1 MKTYKAIKPKHLSEN
16 DEAIDLVNIKD
27 ENDVI
32 MAAPDNFK
40 IGEILTEDQIEVK
53 ECNYVDEQG
62 TGTALFAFKK
72 LNKHLIGDVK
82 EFECGYTG
90 SESNSSI
97 YIAIVLFLILM
108 LGICAKGFS
117 SDTIKKPN
125 VIVAIDGNFKE
136 IPKEV
141 LTTKIYTSIDGNKF
155 VVFKSSTNK
164 YFIKKISP
172 KTNKEYRYYLVY

>member
-1 MKTYKAIKPKHLSEN
+1 M
-16 DEAIDLVNIKD
+16 
-27 ENDVI
+27 
-32 MAAPDNFK
+32 
-40 IGEILTEDQIEVK
+40 
-53 ECNYVDEQG
+53 
-62 TGTALFAFKK
+62 KK
-72 LNKHLIGDVK
+72 LINLLIGDVK
-82 EFECGYTG
+82 EFECGYKG

-108 LGICAKGFS
+108 LGICSKGFS
-117 SDTIKKPN
+117 QDTIKKPN
-125 VIVAIDGNFKE
+125 VIVTTDGNFKE
-136 IPKEV
+136 PPKEV

>member
-1 MKTYKAIKPKHLSEN
+1 M
-16 DEAIDLVNIKD
+16 
-27 ENDVI
+27 
-32 MAAPDNFK
+32 
-40 IGEILTEDQIEVK
+40 
-53 ECNYVDEQG
+53 
-62 TGTALFAFKK
+62 KK
-72 LNKHLIGDVK
+72 LINLLIGDVK

-125 VIVAIDGNFKE
+125 VIVAVDGNFKE
-136 IPKEV
+136 LPKEIS
-141 LTTKIYTSIDGNKF
+141 TTKIYTSIDGSIFPVYKASNG
-155 VVFKSSTNK
+155 K

>member
-1 MKTYKAIKPKHLSEN
+1 M
-16 DEAIDLVNIKD
+16 
-27 ENDVI
+27 
-32 MAAPDNFK
+32 
-40 IGEILTEDQIEVK
+40 
-53 ECNYVDEQG
+53 
-62 TGTALFAFKK
+62 KK
-72 LNKHLIGDVK
+72 LNKHLIGDEK
-82 EFECGYTG
+82 EFECGYKG
-90 SESNSSI
+90 FESNSSI
-97 YIAIVLFLILM
+97 YMAIVLFLILM
-108 LGICAKGFS
+108 LGICSKGFS
-117 SDTIKKPN
+117 NDTIKKPN

>member
-1 MKTYKAIKPKHLSEN
+1 M
-16 DEAIDLVNIKD
+16 
-27 ENDVI
+27 
-32 MAAPDNFK
+32 
-40 IGEILTEDQIEVK
+40 
-53 ECNYVDEQG
+53 
-62 TGTALFAFKK
+62 KK
-72 LNKHLIGDVK
+72 LITILLIMIS
-82 EFECGYTG
+82 FSC
-90 SESNSSI
+90 
-97 YIAIVLFLILM
+97 IAN
-108 LGICAKGFS
+108 
-117 SDTIKKPN
+117 DTIKKPN

>member
-1 MKTYKAIKPKHLSEN
+1 MKTYKAIKPEHLSEN

-40 IGEILTEDQIEVK
+40 IGEILTEDQIEIK

-72 LNKHLIGDVK
+72 LIKLLIGDVK

-125 VIVAIDGNFKE
+125 VIVAVDGNFKE
-136 IPKEV
+136 LPKEIS
-141 LTTKIYTSIDGNKF
+141 TTKIYTSIDGSIFPVYKASNG
-155 VVFKSSTNK
+155 K